1 MADQPQPPRLKL
13 RTSALRAYT
22 MLGAL
27 IVIWLFF
34 QWATIDANHPYGLFL
49 GATNFS
55 KLLQQTAVTGVL
67 AVGMLMVIVTGNI
80 DLSVGAVVGLAG
92 GIAAMTQG
100 WGLAPCLAAGIVVG
114 LVIGAVQGNL
124 VTYGYAG
131 PVVALVVG
139 LWAAFN
145 GYSLKYVIGAAILT
159 GLLSARI
166 QKRFGLFASVPA
178 FIVTLGGLQ
187 AWRGIILKLTKGAT
201 IPVELPL
208 FRSLG
213 RDFINQRVG
222 FALAL
227 IAIVLIILTNVR
239 RGRARQRHGL
249 QAVSL
254 ASTVVR
260 ILVPSLAIVGFI
272 FLMNKAG
279 GVPIPVIVLVVVAL
293 GGAFLTANTTF
304 GRYLYAIGG
313 NPDAARLS
321 GINLKRYILLAF
333 CLMGALA
340 GVASILHTARVG
352 SASPDA
358 GTLMEL
364 DAIASCVIGGTS
376 LMGGR
381 GTVFG
386 AVLGAL
392 ILASLDNGMSLLNVE
407 NWAQYVVKGGVLV
420 AAVGVDMVGRRKS

>member
-1 MADQPQPPRLKL
+1 MSEVSTRGRFKI

-22 MLGAL
+22 MLAAL

-34 QWATIDANHPYGLFL
+34 QWATIDEYHRYGLFL
-49 GATNFS
+49 GAVNFS
-55 KLLQQTAVTGVL
+55 KLLQQMAVTGVL
-67 AVGMLMVIVTGNI
+67 AVGMLMVIVSGNI
-80 DLSVGAVVGLAG
+80 DLSVGATVGLAG
-92 GIAAMTQG
+92 GIAALTQG
-100 WGLAPCLAAGIVVG
+100 RGIVFCLVSAIVVG
-114 LVIGAVQGNL
+114 LIIGLIQG
-124 VTYGYAG
+124 
-131 PVVALVVG
+131 ALT
-139 LWAAFN
+139 AYIN
-145 GYSLKYVIGAAILT
+145 I
-159 GLLSARI
+159 
-166 QKRFGLFASVPA
+166 PA

-187 AWRGIILKLTKGAT
+187 AWRGVILKLTEGKT
-201 IPVELPL
+201 IPVELPV

-213 RDFINQRVG
+213 RDFLDPRMG
-222 FALAL
+222 FALAAV
-227 IAIVLIILTNVR
+227 AIGLIIWSNIR
-239 RGRARQRHGL
+239 RKRARHRHGL
-249 QAVSL
+249 AALSAGAL
-254 ASTVVR
+254 AVR
-260 ILVPSLAIVGFI
+260 IAVPSVVIVAFI

-279 GVPIPVIVLVVVAL
+279 GVPIPVIFLLAVAL
-293 GGAFLTANTTF
+293 AGAFLTANTTF

-321 GINLKRYILLAF
+321 GINLKRYVLAAF
-333 CLMGALA
+333 CVMGALA
-340 GVASILHTARVG
+340 GVASILHTGRVG

-420 AAVGVDMVGRRKS
+420 AAVGFDMFGRRKT

>member
-1 MADQPQPPRLKL
+1 MSEDSSNTRLKL

-22 MLGAL
+22 MLLAL

-34 QWATIDANHPYGLFL
+34 QWATIDQDHPYGLFL
-49 GATNFS
+49 GAINFS

-67 AVGMLMVIVTGNI
+67 AVGMLMVIVSGNI
-80 DLSVGAVVGLAG
+80 DLSIGAIVGLAG

-100 WGLAPCLAAGIVVG
+100 WGLLPCLALAIVVG
-114 LVIGAVQGNL
+114 LVIGAVQGSL
-124 VTYGYAG
+124 VAYMNI
-131 PVVALVVG
+131 P
-139 LWAAFN
+139 
-145 GYSLKYVIGAAILT
+145 S
-159 GLLSARI
+159 
-166 QKRFGLFASVPA
+166 

-187 AWRGIILKLTKGAT
+187 AWRGVILKLTKGAT
-201 IPVELPL
+201 IPVELPF

-213 RDFINQRVG
+213 RDFIDPRIG
-222 FALAL
+222 
-227 IAIVLIILTNVR
+227 IVLAVLGMVAIAWTTFR
-239 RGRARQRHGL
+239 RHRARQKHGL
-249 QAVSL
+249 KAF
-254 ASTVVR
+254 STGAMIAR
-260 ILVPSLAIVGFI
+260 ILVPWIVIIAFI

-279 GVPIPVIVLVVVAL
+279 GVPIPVIFLLAVAL
-293 GGAFLTANTTF
+293 AGAFLTSNTTF

-321 GINLKRYILLAF
+321 GINLKRYILAAF

-340 GVASILHTARVG
+340 GLASILHTARVG

-420 AAVGVDMVGRRKS
+420 AAVGFDMFGRRKS

>member
-1 MADQPQPPRLKL
+1 MTETGTTGRVKL

-22 MLGAL
+22 MLLAL

-34 QWATIDANHPYGLFL
+34 QWATIDQNHPYGLFL
-49 GATNFS
+49 GAINFS

-67 AVGMLMVIVTGNI
+67 AVGMLMVIVSGNI
-80 DLSVGAVVGLAG
+80 DLSIGAVVGLAG

-100 WGLAPCLAAGIVVG
+100 WGLVPSLAAAIIVG
-114 LVIGAVQGNL
+114 LVIGAVQGSL
-124 VTYGYAG
+124 VA
-131 PVVALVVG
+131 
-139 LWAAFN
+139 
-145 GYSLKYVIGAAILT
+145 YVNIP
-159 GLLSARI
+159 S
-166 QKRFGLFASVPA
+166 

-187 AWRGIILKLTKGAT
+187 AWRGVILKLTKGAT
-201 IPVELPL
+201 IPVELPF

-213 RDFINQRVG
+213 RDFIDRRIG
-222 FALAL
+222 IALAAL
-227 IAIVLIILTNVR
+227 GIAAIAWTNIR
-239 RGRARQRHGL
+239 RNRARQRHGL
-249 QAVSL
+249 KMLSVS
-254 ASTVVR
+254 AIVIR
-260 ILVPSLAIVGFI
+260 IIVPSIGIVAFI
-272 FLMNKAG
+272 ILMNQAG
-279 GVPIPVIVLVVVAL
+279 GVPIPVIFLLAVAL
-293 GGAFLTANTTF
+293 AGAFLTANTTF

-321 GINLKRYILLAF
+321 GINLKRYILAAF

-340 GVASILHTARVG
+340 GLASILHTARVG

-420 AAVGVDMVGRRKS
+420 AAVGFDMFGRRKT

>member
-1 MADQPQPPRLKL
+1 MPIQTAGRLKL

-22 MLGAL
+22 MLLAL

-34 QWATIDANHPYGLFL
+34 QWATIDQYHPYGIFL
-49 GATNFS
+49 GAINFS

-80 DLSVGAVVGLAG
+80 DLSIGAVVGLAG

-100 WGLAPCLAAGIVVG
+100 WGLVPCLASAIVTG
-114 LVIGAVQGNL
+114 LVIGAIQGNL
-124 VTYGYAG
+124 VTYGNVG
-131 PVVALVVG
+131 PVVALAVG
-139 LWAAFN
+139 LAAAFR
-145 GYSLKYVIGAAILT
+145 GYSLLSILT
-159 GLLSARI
+159 AVILAGIVSAGV
-166 QKRFGLFASVPA
+166 QKILGFYASIPA

-187 AWRGIILKLTKGAT
+187 AWRGLILKLTKGAT
-201 IPVELPL
+201 IPVELPF

-213 RDFINQRVG
+213 RDFIDPRIGMV
-222 FALAL
+222 LAAVA
-227 IAIVLIILTNVR
+227 IAGIAWSNIR
-239 RGRARQRHGL
+239 RNRARRKHGL
-249 QAVSL
+249 QALSV
-254 ASTVVR
+254 ASIATR
-260 ILVPSLAIVGFI
+260 IVVPSIVIIAFI

-279 GVPIPVIVLVVVAL
+279 GVPIPVIFLLAVAL
-293 GGAFLTANTTF
+293 IGAFLTANTTF

-321 GINLKRYILLAF
+321 GINLKRYILAAF

-340 GVASILHTARVG
+340 GLASILHTARVG

-420 AAVGVDMVGRRKS
+420 AAVGFDMFGRRKG

>member
-1 MADQPQPPRLKL
+1 MSESPQAGRIKL

-22 MLGAL
+22 MLLAL

-49 GATNFS
+49 GAINFS

-67 AVGMLMVIVTGNI
+67 AVGMLMVIVSGNL

-92 GIAAMTQG
+92 GVAAMTQG
-100 WGLAPCLAAGIVVG
+100 RG
-114 LVIGAVQGNL
+114 LV
-124 VTYGYAG
+124 
-131 PVVALVVG
+131 PC
-139 LWAAFN
+139 
-145 GYSLKYVIGAAILT
+145 
-159 GLLSARI
+159 LLSAI
-166 QKRFGLFASVPA
+166 AVGLIIGALQGTLVAYVNIPS

-187 AWRGIILKLTKGAT
+187 AWRGLILKFSQGAT
-201 IPVELPL
+201 IPVELPF

-213 RDFINQRVG
+213 RDFLDPRLG
-222 FALAL
+222 FGLAI
-227 IAIVLIILTNVR
+227 IAIVLIILTSLR
-239 RGRARQRHGL
+239 RNRARQRHGL
-249 QAVSL
+249 KTVGAG
-254 ASTVVR
+254 STMVR
-260 ILVPSLAIVGFI
+260 IVVPSFVIVAFI
-272 FLMNKAG
+272 ILMNKAG
-279 GVPIPVIVLVVVAL
+279 GLPIPVIFLMAVAL
-293 GGAFLTANTTF
+293 AGAFLTANTTF

-321 GINLKRYILLAF
+321 GINLKRYILAAF

-340 GVASILHTARVG
+340 GLASVLHPARVG

-364 DAIASCVIGGTS
+364 DAIAACVIGGPG

-392 ILASLDNGMSLLNVE
+392 ILSSLDNGMSLLNVE

-420 AAVGVDMVGRRKS
+420 AAVGFDMFGRRKG

>member
-1 MADQPQPPRLKL
+1 MSEATSGTGRVKL

-22 MLGAL
+22 MLLAL
-27 IVIWLFF
+27 IAIWLFF
-34 QWATIDANHPYGLFL
+34 QWATIDQDHPYGLFL
-49 GATNFS
+49 GAINFS

-67 AVGMLMVIVTGNI
+67 AVGMLMVIVSGNI
-80 DLSVGAVVGLAG
+80 DLSIGAVVGLAG

-100 WGLAPCLAAGIVVG
+100 WGLLPCLVAAIVIG
-114 LVIGAVQGNL
+114 LVIGAVQGSL
-124 VTYGYAG
+124 VA
-131 PVVALVVG
+131 
-139 LWAAFN
+139 
-145 GYSLKYVIGAAILT
+145 YVNIP
-159 GLLSARI
+159 S
-166 QKRFGLFASVPA
+166 

-187 AWRGIILKLTKGAT
+187 AWRGVILKLTKGAT
-201 IPVELPL
+201 IPVELPF

-213 RDFINQRVG
+213 RDFLDRRIG
-222 FALAL
+222 
-227 IAIVLIILTNVR
+227 IVLAALSIAAITWTNIR
-239 RGRARQRHGL
+239 RNRARQRHGL
-249 QAVSL
+249 QALGAL
-254 ASTVVR
+254 AILIR
-260 ILVPSLAIVGFI
+260 IAVPSIVIVAFI
-272 FLMNKAG
+272 ILMNQAG
-279 GVPIPVIVLVVVAL
+279 GVPIPVIFLLAVAL
-293 GGAFLTANTTF
+293 AGAFLTANTTF

-321 GINLKRYILLAF
+321 GINLKRYILAAF

-340 GVASILHTARVG
+340 GLASILHTARVG

-420 AAVGVDMVGRRKS
+420 AAVGFDMFGRRKT

>member
-1 MADQPQPPRLKL
+1 MTETSRTGRFKL

-22 MLGAL
+22 MLMAL

-34 QWATIDANHPYGLFL
+34 QWATIDQYHPYGLFL

-55 KLLQQTAVTGVL
+55 KLLQQMAVTGVL
-67 AVGMLMVIVTGNI
+67 AVGMLMVIVCGNI
-80 DLSVGAVVGLAG
+80 DLSIGAVVGLAG
-92 GIAAMTQG
+92 GVAALMQG
-100 WGLAPCLAAGIVVG
+100 RG
-114 LVIGAVQGNL
+114 LVPA
-124 VTYGYAG
+124 
-131 PVVALVVG
+131 
-139 LWAAFN
+139 
-145 GYSLKYVIGAAILT
+145 
-159 GLLSARI
+159 LLSAI
-166 QKRFGLFASVPA
+166 IIGLIIGALQGTLVAYANIPA
-178 FIVTLGGLQ
+178 FIVTLGGLE
-187 AWRGIILKLTKGAT
+187 AWRGVILKLTKGAT
-201 IPVELPL
+201 IPIELPF

-213 RDFINQRVG
+213 RDFIDPRIG
-222 FALAL
+222 FGLAAAA
-227 IAIVLIILTNVR
+227 IAAIIWTNIR
-239 RGRARQRHGL
+239 RSRARLRHGL
-249 QAVSL
+249 EAMSAGAL
-254 ASTVVR
+254 AAPILIPSVV
-260 ILVPSLAIVGFI
+260 IVAFI

-279 GVPIPVIVLVVVAL
+279 GVPIPVIFLLAVAIA
-293 GGAFLTANTTF
+293 GAFLTANTTF

-313 NPDAARLS
+313 NRDAARLS
-321 GINLKRYILLAF
+321 GINIKRYILAAF
-333 CLMGALA
+333 CVMGALA
-340 GVASILHTARVG
+340 GLASILHTARVG

-420 AAVGVDMVGRRKS
+420 AAVGFDMFGRRKT

>member
-1 MADQPQPPRLKL
+1 MTEPAKARFKL

-22 MLGAL
+22 MLAAL
-27 IVIWLFF
+27 IAIWLFF
-34 QWATIDANHPYGLFL
+34 QWATIDPNHPYGIFL
-49 GATNFS
+49 GAVNFS

-67 AVGMLMVIVTGNI
+67 AVGMLMVIVSGNI

-92 GIAAMTQG
+92 GIAALTQG
-100 WGLAPCLAAGIVVG
+100 RG
-114 LVIGAVQGNL
+114 LVFCLG
-124 VTYGYAG
+124 
-131 PVVALVVG
+131 
-139 LWAAFN
+139 
-145 GYSLKYVIGAAILT
+145 SAIAI
-159 GLLSARI
+159 GLLIGLI
-166 QKRFGLFASVPA
+166 QGALTAYINIPA

-187 AWRGIILKLTKGAT
+187 AWRGVILKITEGKT
-201 IPVELPL
+201 IPVELPV

-213 RDFINQRVG
+213 RDFLDPRLGI
-222 FALAL
+222 ALAIVAIGLL
-227 IAIVLIILTNVR
+227 IWSNLR
-239 RGRARQRHGL
+239 RRRARKRHGL
-249 QAVSL
+249 PQSSGSALV
-254 ASTVVR
+254 AR
-260 ILVPSLAIVGFI
+260 IVIPAIVIIAFI

-279 GVPIPVIVLVVVAL
+279 GVPLPVIFLLAVAL
-293 GGAFLTANTTF
+293 IGAFLTANTTF

-321 GINLKRYILLAF
+321 GINLKRYVLAAF
-333 CLMGALA
+333 CVMGALS
-340 GVASILHTARVG
+340 GLASILHTARVG

-420 AAVGVDMVGRRKS
+420 AAVGFDMFGRRKT

>member
-1 MADQPQPPRLKL
+1 MSEATVPRIKL

-80 DLSVGAVVGLAG
+80 DLSVGAIVGLAG
-92 GIAAMTQG
+92 GIAAMTQN
-100 WGLAPCLAAGIVVG
+100 WGLVPCLASAILVG
-114 LVIGAVQGNL
+114 LAIGLTQGSL
-124 VTYGYAG
+124 ITSGSLG
-131 PVVALVVG
+131 PVVGIAVAVIAG
-139 LWAAFN
+139 VN
-145 GYSLKYVIGAAILT
+145 GYSLRYVIPAAILSA
-159 GLLSARI
+159 LLAMRL
-166 QKRFGLFASVPA
+166 QKRFGMYASIPS

-187 AWRGIILKLTKGAT
+187 AWRGFILRLTKGAT
-201 IPVELPL
+201 IPVELPF

-213 RDFINQRVG
+213 RDFIDPRIG
-222 FALAL
+222 FGMAL
-227 IAIVLIILTNVR
+227 IAIVLIILTNLR
-239 RGRARQRHGL
+239 RSRARQRYGL
-249 QAVSL
+249 QATSV
-254 ASTVVR
+254 ASTVAR

-279 GVPIPVIVLVVVAL
+279 GIPIPVIVLLVVAL

-321 GINLKRYILLAF
+321 GINLQRYILAAF

-420 AAVGVDMVGRRKS
+420 AAVGVDMFGRRKG